1 LYTTNEGLTDYV
13 NVPTTVFTPLEYG
26 CVGLS
31 EEDALAKYGPENID
45 VYHTHFQP
53 LEYTLSKRD
62 EFKSYGKL
70 VCVKNEK
77 VRQNSLRISLAT
89 IIHDVLDFR
98 IVSWVFT
105 FWDLM
110 QEKSLRGTPSASRW
124 VPPRRTFRRSLAS
137 TPPAQ
142 R

>member
-1 LYTTNEGLTDYV
+1 MCPYQRLYTTNEGLTDYV

-70 VCVKNEK
+70 ICVKNEK
-77 VRQNSLRISLAT
+77 VRRISRKKDFGNYSLST
-89 IIHDVLDFR
+89 YFR
-98 IVSWVFT
+98 IELLVYT
-105 FWDLM
+105 FWDPM
-110 QEKSLRGTPSASRW
+110 QEKSRRDTP
-124 VPPRRTFRRSLAS
+124 
-137 TPPAQ
+137 
-142 R
+142 

>member
-1 LYTTNEGLTDYV
+1 MIIIFIPRHQRLYTTNEGLTDYV

-26 CVGLS
+26 CVGYS

-70 VCVKNEK
+70 ICVKNEK
-77 VRQNSLRISLAT
+77 VRRKLLR
-89 IIHDVLDFR
+89 
-98 IVSWVFT
+98 
-105 FWDLM
+105 
-110 QEKSLRGTPSASRW
+110 
-124 VPPRRTFRRSLAS
+124 
-137 TPPAQ
+137 
-142 R
+142 

>member
-1 LYTTNEGLTDYV
+1 LYTTHEGLTDYV

-77 VRQNSLRISLAT
+77 VGRNLLRISFAT
-89 IIHDVLDFR
+89 SIYDGLDFR
-98 IVSWVFT
+98 IVLWVFT
-105 FWDLM
+105 FWVPM
-110 QEKSLRGTPSASRW
+110 QEKSLRGTPLASRW
-124 VPPRRTFRRSLAS
+124 APPRLTSRRSLAS
-137 TPPAQ
+137 TQPAL